1 MLWSPSSKHK
11 FTYSHSKGS
20 EIAWNFR
27 CPDIFPPNS
36 LSHLYPHHACSLI
49 AQSTEL
55 HGRIAKVALVGLGSS
70 FCSILK
76 QLLVYIVY
84 GILHILYPF
93 TSDLKIKIW
102 FRDVNSI
109 IDTFGALPL
118 GMSVLVTR
126 MDLHL
131 WKRLCPLKR
140 RHVCTHPFA
149 LMDLC
154 ICWSAKQL
162 MLGSVGLFGSQVP
175 TPQKLPSGRPSGKW
189 LWFPRKVW
197 SP

>member
-1 MLWSPSSKHK
+1 MKLPLSRHFSPEFAFPSLPAPRLQPDCSVDGTSWQDCQSSLGWAGYLL
-11 FTYSHSKGS
+11 FHSK
-20 EIAWNFR
+20 ATA
-27 CPDIFPPNS
+27 C
-36 LSHLYPHHACSLI
+36 LYLCM
-49 AQSTEL
+49 
-55 HGRIAKVALVGLGSS
+55 V
-70 FCSILK
+70 FWC
-76 QLLVYIVY
+76 
-84 GILHILYPF
+84 ILHILYPF

-102 FRDVNSI
+102 FRDINSI